1 MVGNGLE
8 FDMAKR
14 EKIIVFIMI
23 LTILY
28 GVYEFFI
35 ASSSKMS
42 KSISVSTN
50 VNRVDLNK
58 LMVGV
63 SKVLKDD
70 DSAIVDAY
78 IVSRAEEEWTKDPF
92 YTKNVSLERYTGEV
106 KLVYTGYLEIGKRKI
121 AIINGVDYQI
131 GDELEMSE
139 YRVKSIDPSM
149 VIVVNKEGEEKITI
163 PLSEE

>member
-23 LTILY
+23 LTIFY

-35 ASSSKMS
+35 APSTKRP
-42 KSISVSTN
+42 KSISVSTD
-50 VNRVDLNK
+50 VKRVDANK
-58 LMVGV
+58 LIGNV

-78 IVSRAEEEWTKDPF
+78 IVARAEEEWAADPF
-92 YTKNVSLERYTGEV
+92 YTENVSSGHTGEV
-106 KLVYTGYLEIGKRKI
+106 KLIYTGYLEIGKRKI

-131 GDELEMSE
+131 GDELEMTGYTIKNINPS
-139 YRVKSIDPSM
+139 RVIAVDKR
-149 VIVVNKEGEEKITI
+149 GRGKITV
-163 PLSEE
+163 PLLEE